1 MQAFYNAHSNSRGQ
15 GQAPW
20 LSHPRD
26 VLMFGPRIPPLQA
39 DADAAEA
46 AAAVDIAAAPP
57 GDVNVTNVGAAPVGG
72 AAELAGGGVLAEFS
86 VAAVGNSQDSE
97 FQDAL
102 SGEDT
107 AESAGGSCG
116 DAVGGVDGARGA
128 RASSSLGASVHS
140 QNDFLISLSDSSD
153 G

>member
-57 GDVNVTNVGAAPVGG
+57 GDVGAAPVGG

-86 VAAVGNSQDSE
+86 VAAVGNSQASE
-97 FQDAL
+97 CQDAL